1 MKKFV
6 TIALC
11 FLITA
16 CIALTAV
23 MCTDSESLIDELKL
37 DTSKKD
43 ASSHTQQINNA
54 VYKQLDFS
62 DKSEWQNAT
71 KGLIDA
77 PDVLE
82 IKDKNGNVVWS
93 QKAYDFLD
101 KHEQSPA
108 TVNPSLWENSKNNH
122 AYGLFK
128 VIDGIYQVRG
138 YDLTNLTVVSG
149 DTGYIIFDP
158 MMSVECS
165 QAAME
170 LVYKNLGKKPVK
182 AVIISHSHA
191 DHFGGIKGVMSEEQI
206 ADVSLPIAEQIKSGK
221 IPVIVPQGYEE
232 YAVSENLFAGVAMR
246 RRANYQYG
254 SFLKEDVKGTVAM
267 GIGMAQSS
275 GLSSYISPTYE
286 ITKDIEKITIDGVD
300 FEFQL
305 TPGTE
310 APAEMNTWVA
320 DYNAL
325 WMAENCT
332 GTLHNLYTLRGAQVR
347 DGEIWAK
354 YITDAITRYGKKA
367 QVVFQSHNW
376 PHWGNKNIN
385 EYLTN
390 TAAVYKY
397 INDQTLEYINL
408 GYTSEEIANMIQLPP
423 QLDRVWYTRQ
433 YYGTVAH
440 NSRAVYQKYM
450 GYYDANPVNLKP
462 LPISESAKK
471 WVEYLKD
478 TDEVLRKAK
487 KDFDNGEYQW
497 VAEITNILVFADPNN
512 KAARLL
518 CADALEQLG
527 YQAES
532 GTWRNVYLS
541 AALELR
547 MGNQAQYS
555 KDAVSSGDAQ
565 KSISAKSM
573 LQYMAIMLN
582 REKMQGE
589 NFKMNI
595 SVTDTKQQ
603 FGVNIVDGVM
613 LIYENTNFDDAIVSI
628 ECPKV
633 LLFAMVSQNK
643 EAVAKNM
650 VVKGDKTKV
659 DLMIENMN
667 AFNTTTD
674 VYFNIIEP

>member
-6 TIALC
+6 AIALC
-11 FLITA
+11 CLITA

-275 GLSSYISPTYE
+275 GLSSYISPTPSCCHAFRSCCRNSSRQYGRLPE
-286 ITKDIEKITIDGVD
+286 DITI
-300 FEFQL
+300 
-305 TPGTE
+305 
-310 APAEMNTWVA
+310 
-320 DYNAL
+320 
-325 WMAENCT
+325 
-332 GTLHNLYTLRGAQVR
+332 
-347 DGEIWAK
+347 
-354 YITDAITRYGKKA
+354 
-367 QVVFQSHNW
+367 S
-376 PHWGNKNIN
+376 
-385 EYLTN
+385 
-390 TAAVYKY
+390 
-397 INDQTLEYINL
+397 
-408 GYTSEEIANMIQLPP
+408 
-423 QLDRVWYTRQ
+423 
-433 YYGTVAH
+433 
-440 NSRAVYQKYM
+440 
-450 GYYDANPVNLKP
+450 
-462 LPISESAKK
+462 
-471 WVEYLKD
+471 
-478 TDEVLRKAK
+478 
-487 KDFDNGEYQW
+487 
-497 VAEITNILVFADPNN
+497 
-512 KAARLL
+512 
-518 CADALEQLG
+518 
-527 YQAES
+527 
-532 GTWRNVYLS
+532 
-541 AALELR
+541 
-547 MGNQAQYS
+547 
-555 KDAVSSGDAQ
+555 
-565 KSISAKSM
+565 
-573 LQYMAIMLN
+573 
-582 REKMQGE
+582 
-589 NFKMNI
+589 
-595 SVTDTKQQ
+595 
-603 FGVNIVDGVM
+603 
-613 LIYENTNFDDAIVSI
+613 
-628 ECPKV
+628 
-633 LLFAMVSQNK
+633 
-643 EAVAKNM
+643 
-650 VVKGDKTKV
+650 
-659 DLMIENMN
+659 
-667 AFNTTTD
+667 
-674 VYFNIIEP
+674 